1 MKKSFLIAS
10 ILATVTFSNS
20 CKLINDLALSRANN
34 IKKTF
39 KLDKVT
45 AYKVEKIDYMLHD
58 VLKTD
63 EQLVPKHCFYINI
76 TGIKNEEFEIAKKAI
91 QVCVLANST
100 INPNVHI
107 FVDENQEAKEKIL
120 NLIKEYEIKNVYLYN
135 SRKNMLSKILNLKG
149 KHTELDH
156 RRILL
161 LTSSKNMRVEYSKLI
176 NLLEDN
182 KENMVIDNFAYLY
195 NASRNSYE
203 FSTKEEILNSYKQIN
218 CK

>member
-1 MKKSFLIAS
+1 
-10 ILATVTFSNS
+10 
-20 CKLINDLALSRANN
+20 
-34 IKKTF
+34 
-39 KLDKVT
+39 
-45 AYKVEKIDYMLHD
+45 
-58 VLKTD
+58 
-63 EQLVPKHCFYINI
+63 
-76 TGIKNEEFEIAKKAI
+76 
-91 QVCVLANST
+91 
-100 INPNVHI
+100 
-107 FVDENQEAKEKIL
+107 
-120 NLIKEYEIKNVYLYN
+120 
-135 SRKNMLSKILNLKG
+135 MLSKISNLKG